1 MNKTMIFMA
10 LAGALMMQGCQQK
23 TNEQVQAEPVNVA
36 SAAPITNMTECDV
49 RLGDFVFTHA
59 LNGADTCV
67 KVKEGNVLEF
77 RCTEGHD
84 FFRDP
89 NGGKL
94 TNATLPILLR
104 EIDNTQPFTLT
115 VKVTP
120 EFTPQG
126 LYNAADLIVFA
137 NDTLWQKLCF
147 EQDERGQ
154 HRIVTVRTQGTSDDN
169 NHERL
174 TGSSVYLKLSS
185 DTHTIASYYSLD
197 KKEWHM
203 VRLYKNYYPAKM
215 WVGVSSQCPKSGTC
229 TNLFEEVTLEQT
241 NVGDFRMGGL
251 TN

>member
-1 MNKTMIFMA
+1 MSKTMMLWA
-10 LAGALMMQGCQQK
+10 LAGALMMQGCQQQK
-23 TNEQVQAEPVNVA
+23 NEPIQAEPVNVD
-36 SAAPITNMTECDV
+36 SVVPVTNMMECDV
-49 RLGDFVFTHA
+49 RLGDLVFTHA
-59 LNGADTCV
+59 INGADTCV
-67 KVKEGNVLEF
+67 KVKGGNVLEF
-77 RCTEGHD
+77 RCTEGRD

-89 NGGKL
+89 NEGKL
-94 TNATLPILLR
+94 TNATLPILLM

-115 VKVTP
+115 AKVTP
-120 EFTPQG
+120 EFTPHG

-154 HRIVTVRTQGTSDDN
+154 HRIVSVRTQGTSDDN

-174 TGSSVYLKLSS
+174 TVPSVYLKLSS

-215 WVGVSSQCPKSGTC
+215 WVGLSSQCPQSGTC
-229 TNLFEEVTLEQT
+229 TSLFEEVTFEQT
-241 NVGDFRMGGL
+241 NVGDFRMG
-251 TN
+251 N

>member
-1 MNKTMIFMA
+1 
-10 LAGALMMQGCQQK
+10 MMQGCQQK
-23 TNEQVQAEPVNVA
+23 TDGQAQEEPVKVEDAA
-36 SAAPITNMTECDV
+36 SITNMAECGI
-49 RLGDFVFTHA
+49 RLGGLVFTHA

-77 RCTEGHD
+77 RCTENRD

-89 NGGKL
+89 NEGKL
-94 TNATLPILLR
+94 TNATLPILLT
-104 EIDNTQPFTLT
+104 EIDNTQPFTFT
-115 VKVTP
+115 AKVTP
-120 EFTPQG
+120 EFTPHG

-154 HRIVTVRTQGTSDDN
+154 HRIVSVRTQGTSDDN

-174 TGSSVYLKLSS
+174 TASSVYLKISS

-215 WVGVSSQCPKSGTC
+215 WVGISSQCPKSGTC
-229 TNLFEEVTLEQT
+229 TSLFEEVTLEQT
-241 NVGDFRMGGL
+241 NVGDFRMG
-251 TN
+251 N